1 MLGSGTLPL
10 SFSTVQTNSFDCERE
25 STNNDSARST
35 PSATAHFERD
45 VDVLRHGGQTPDLI
59 RSLQRDPSAASC
71 DVTESS
77 HREMRPTVTLSG
89 SGNDGSYEIDIQN
102 VFPQTFRRSKSL
114 SSPRSPVQANPAQI
128 CAPVSKKNLEFRTF
142 QDKYPHSLYKPMHGV
157 DARDVTLQSLRA
169 KMEVEERLQRGD
181 FSHRKVSD
189 SKTVISCHKTVS
201 FSHFTKLYFRDCQT
215 TLRLW

>member
-25 STNNDSARST
+25 SNNNDSARST

-59 RSLQRDPSAASC
+59 RSIQRDPSAASC
-71 DVTESS
+71 DVTENS

-114 SSPRSPVQANPAQI
+114 SSPRSPVQAKPAHI
-128 CAPVSKKNLEFRTF
+128 CAPVSKTNLEFRTF

-181 FSHRKVSD
+181 VSHCKVSD
-189 SKTVISCHKTVS
+189 SNNL
-201 FSHFTKLYFRDCQT
+201 SHHVTKLFPFHILQNYFRDCQT
-215 TLRLW
+215 TLRLL